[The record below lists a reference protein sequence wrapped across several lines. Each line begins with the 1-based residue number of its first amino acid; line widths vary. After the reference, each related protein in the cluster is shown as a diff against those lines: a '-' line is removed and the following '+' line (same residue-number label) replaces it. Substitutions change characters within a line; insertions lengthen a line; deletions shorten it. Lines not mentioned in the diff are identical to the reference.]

1 MYRFG
6 VKKIHLKK
14 IKHHFVKWFQNLFIN
29 PQICYT
35 FVGMKSRYIY
45 SILIS
50 SKNAHENIVLTN
62 GLVRIQNNINTQYN
76 EKFNQNP
83 DHPIGRVSFL

>member
-1 MYRFG
+1 MKVYQ
-6 VKKIHLKK
+6 I
-14 IKHHFVKWFQNLFIN
+14 IFIN

-50 SKNAHENIVLTN
+50 SKNAYENIVLTN

-83 DHPIGRVSFL
+83 DHPNGHVSFL